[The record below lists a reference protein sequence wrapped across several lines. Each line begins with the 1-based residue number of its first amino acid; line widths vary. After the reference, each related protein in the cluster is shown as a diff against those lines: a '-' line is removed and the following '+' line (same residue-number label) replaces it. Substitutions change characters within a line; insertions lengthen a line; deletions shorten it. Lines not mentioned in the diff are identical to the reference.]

1 VARQEMG
8 NEWLEPVLT
17 EHLGRVR
24 APKELWYRVQT
35 PGARQSGGSTRQL
48 GWALATTLAIVAVAW
63 GFHARG
69 NGLSANQAH
78 LTLRC
83 AAPGQIR
90 AWVKANTGIDI
101 PLAAKPPATVQ
112 LVSALAVKG
121 DLPAAEVD
129 YRVEGHDAR
138 LLVARAG
145 LGEGGQAGHQF
156 QESKSG
162 QTSWTMRG
170 QTYTLASA
178 DPAELR
184 VACLLCHAGGQPL

>member
-1 VARQEMG
+1 VARQEIG

-35 PGARQSGGSTRQL
+35 PRARLSGGSTRQL
-48 GWALATTLAIVAVAW
+48 AWALATTLAIVAVAW

-69 NGLSANQAH
+69 NGLSANQAN

-83 AAPGQIR
+83 ADPGQIR

-101 PLAAKPPATVQ
+101 PLAVKPPATVQ
-112 LVSALAVKG
+112 LISALAVKG
-121 DLPAAEVD
+121 ELPAAEVD

-138 LLVARAG
+138 LLVSKTE
-145 LGEGGQAGHQF
+145 LGEGGHAGHQF
-156 QESKSG
+156 RGG
-162 QTSWTMRG
+162 QVGRASWTMRG
-170 QTYTLASA
+170 QTYVLASA
-178 DPAELR
+178 DPSELR
-184 VACLLCHAGGQPL
+184 LACLLCHAGGQPL